1 MRARLTLISSVAL
14 AALVS
19 TTAAT
24 ASGPSAGNA
33 HATDRVVGLLRGAH
47 AGLNMSQS
55 NNWSGYN
62 KGALETGTTFHSISG
77 TWVVPTA
84 SAHKKG
90 EDEYSSSWVGIGGG
104 CLETSCLATDETL
117 IQAGT
122 EQDVAADG
130 TASYSTWYELIPAP
144 SINTSLAV
152 HPGDTVTVTIGES
165 VPEVWGISIKDVT
178 TGQSFSTTVPYPS
191 TYGTAEWVEET
202 PLLIGTSGTGFS
214 AMPNLGTVQFS
225 GATVNGANAA
235 LQSPEAIQLVDPNGQ
250 VLATPSA
257 PNSTRNGFSDCT
269 YATSC

>member
-1 MRARLTLISSVAL
+1 MRARLTLTSCVAL
-14 AALVS
+14 VALV
-19 TTAAT
+19 TATSAA
-24 ASGPSAGNA
+24 ASSPGGGSA
-33 HATDRVVGLLRGAH
+33 HQTDRVVGLLRGAH

-62 KGALETGTTFHSISG
+62 QGLLETSTPFQSISG

-84 SAHKKG
+84 TAHKKG
-90 EDEYSSSWVGIGGG
+90 EDEFSSSWVGIGGG
-104 CLETSCLATDETL
+104 CLETSCLATDNTL

-144 SINTSLAV
+144 SISTPLAV
-152 HPGDTVTVTIGES
+152 HPGDTVKVDIGQA
-165 VPEVWGISIKDVT
+165 VPEVWNITITDVT
-178 TGQSFSTTVPYPS
+178 TGQNFTTTVPYPS

-202 PLLIGTSGTGFS
+202 PLLIGTNAGFS

-225 GATVNGANAA
+225 GATVNGANAN
-235 LQSPEAIQLVDPNGQ
+235 LQPAEAIQLVDPNGQ

-257 PNSTRNGFSDCT
+257 PNSTHNGFSDCT
-269 YATSC
+269 YASSC